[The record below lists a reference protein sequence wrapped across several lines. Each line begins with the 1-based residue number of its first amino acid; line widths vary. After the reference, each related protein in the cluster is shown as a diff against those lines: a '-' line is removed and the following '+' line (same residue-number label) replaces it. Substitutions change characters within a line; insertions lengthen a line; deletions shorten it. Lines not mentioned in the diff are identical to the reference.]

1 MQRLFDPDGTRMV
14 ICSRN
19 LERLSA
25 VPAATTF
32 AMVGEACFMPEFFG
46 QYFGIVLILLALALV
61 LTAVVFRKR
70 WFERGPQKGK
80 AADPSKVKRENPP
93 DE

>member
-1 MQRLFDPDGTRMV
+1 MR
-14 ICSRN
+14 
-19 LERLSA
+19 A
-25 VPAATTF
+25 
-32 AMVGEACFMPEFFG
+32 FFG
-46 QYFGIVLILLALALV
+46 QYFGVVVVLVVLAVV

-93 DE
+93 DVRRRSH